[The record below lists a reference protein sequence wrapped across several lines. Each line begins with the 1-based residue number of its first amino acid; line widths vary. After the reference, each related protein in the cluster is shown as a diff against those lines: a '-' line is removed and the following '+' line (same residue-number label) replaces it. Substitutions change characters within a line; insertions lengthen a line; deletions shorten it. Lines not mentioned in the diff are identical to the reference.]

1 MTPNDLDK
9 NPRSGVII
17 GIGLGVGL
25 RQYEMD
31 DLQAAYLKFPGKVF
45 EKNRCTKK
53 YLKNY
58 QGEMLLRA
66 LKMVVL
72 PLIIFSII
80 ASIASLDRK
89 TTGKLG
95 GIAVAYYAVTTFI
108 AVIIGIILSGNF
120 QNGT

>member
-1 MTPNDLDK
+1 
-9 NPRSGVII
+9 
-17 GIGLGVGL
+17 
-25 RQYEMD
+25 
-31 DLQAAYLKFPGKVF
+31 
-45 EKNRCTKK
+45 
-53 YLKNY
+53 
-58 QGEMLLRA
+58 MLLRA

-95 GIAVAYYAVTTFI
+95 GVAVAYYAVTTFI

-120 QNGT
+120 NQYKIAGEIKIPDKFRVFSVI